1 MSACRGLTSVVLRD
15 KKIKRITMNPK
26 EYYYDQFP
34 NDLKGLMSKVTLGGD
49 SHFHILEFF
58 INQKTGLDVL
68 EHIKKEN
75 LGYFLSALA
84 GTILIDQVMF
94 TYFKEDYE
102 KFRGMTLYPKI
113 TWSTGWCA
121 NVKPWQLF
129 EHRIALSR
137 ELRNPEKINQFT
149 KFIKF
154 FAKDLKE
161 FFEKNQFKKASWES
175 IKNAMLNDNDI
186 VSNKYRDGDYGKI
199 FKRVLEK
206 NVVP

>member
-1 MSACRGLTSVVLRD
+1 
-15 KKIKRITMNPK
+15 MNPK
-26 EYYYDQFP
+26 EYYYNQFP
-34 NDLKGLMSKVTLGGD
+34 NDLKGLMNKVALGGD

-58 INQKTGLDVL
+58 ISRKTGQDVL
-68 EHIKKEN
+68 EHIQKEN

-129 EHRIALSR
+129 EHRIA
-137 ELRNPEKINQFT
+137 
-149 KFIKF
+149 
-154 FAKDLKE
+154 
-161 FFEKNQFKKASWES
+161 
-175 IKNAMLNDNDI
+175 
-186 VSNKYRDGDYGKI
+186 
-199 FKRVLEK
+199 
-206 NVVP
+206 

>member
-1 MSACRGLTSVVLRD
+1 
-15 KKIKRITMNPK
+15 MNPK
-26 EYYYDQFP
+26 EYYYNQFP
-34 NDLKGLMSKVTLGGD
+34 NDLKGLMNKVTLGGD

-58 INQKTGLDVL
+58 ISQKTGRDVL
-68 EHIKKEN
+68 EHIQKEN

-129 EHRIALSR
+129 EHRIALAR
-137 ELRNPEKINQFT
+137 ELRNPEKINQFSE
-149 KFIKF
+149 FMEF
-154 FAKDLKE
+154 FVEDLKE
-161 FFEKNQFKKASWES
+161 FFGKNQFQKTSWKLV
-175 IKNAMLNDNDI
+175 KNTMLNDNDI
-186 VSNKYRDGDYGKI
+186 VSTRYGDGDYGVI
-199 FKRVLEK
+199 FKNVLESVK
-206 NVVP
+206 